1 MIRRVPILLLA
12 AAAGC
17 VVVLALL
24 AVDARTRARTG
35 HGSQEELAGVESGD
49 DADEATDSTR

>member
-1 MIRRVPILLLA
+1 MDPAARGGGRV
-12 AAAGC
+12 
-17 VVVLALL
+17 
-24 AVDARTRARTG
+24 RTG